1 MASED
6 FTALSKLV
14 VGLGRKKLG
23 EFGGREKQGKIRG
36 WRMDLSCSGTLWHAN
51 AMEPSGSHCYAV
63 TVVLMY
69 TKILSPLFPP
79 IPPSFIHEL
88 IPVL

>member
-36 WRMDLSCSGTLWHAN
+36 
-51 AMEPSGSHCYAV
+51 MENGSQLQWY
-63 TVVLMY
+63 TVAC
-69 TKILSPLFPP
+69 
-79 IPPSFIHEL
+79 
-88 IPVL
+88 